1 MKFLKLNK
9 KRRLIIVYIIATK
22 LLFVAIQFLP
32 VNKPKIIVPNP
43 DGLIT
48 ATNIPKNIASKIKTS
63 CYDCHSN
70 ETKLPWYSSIAPTN
84 WFIYKHINKGREE
97 LNFSNWNALSK
108 EEKAEKL
115 DDISTVLS
123 GDEMHL
129 KIYTVLHPKAKLSK
143 RDKEDI
149 INWSNKLLGSLCNNT
164 SIIKN

>member
-9 KRRLIIVYIIATK
+9 KRKLIIVYIIATK
-22 LLFVAIQFLP
+22 LLFVALQFLP

-43 DGLIT
+43 DGLI
-48 ATNIPKNIASKIKTS
+48 ASTNIPKNVALQIKTS

-97 LNFSNWNALSK
+97 LNFSNWNTLNK
-108 EEKAEKL
+108 KEKAEKL
-115 DDISTVLS
+115 SDISTVLS

-129 KIYTVLHPKAKLSK
+129 KIYTFVHPKAKLSK

-149 INWSNKLLGSLCNNT
+149 INWSNKLLGSLC
-164 SIIKN
+164 K

>member
-9 KRRLIIVYIIATK
+9 KRKLIIVYIIATK
-22 LLFVAIQFLP
+22 LLFVALQFLP

-48 ATNIPKNIASKIKTS
+48 ATNIPKNIALQIKTS

-70 ETKLPWYSSIAPTN
+70 ETKLPWYSSIAPTK
-84 WFIYKHINKGREE
+84 WFIYKHINKGRKV

-108 EEKAEKL
+108 EEKTEKL
-115 DDISTVLS
+115 SDISTVLS

-129 KIYTVLHPKAKLSK
+129 KIYTVVHPKAKLSK

-149 INWSNKLLGSLCNNT
+149 INWSNKLLGSLC
-164 SIIKN
+164 K

>member
-9 KRRLIIVYIIATK
+9 KRKLIIVYIIATK
-22 LLFVAIQFLP
+22 LLFVALQFLP

-48 ATNIPKNIASKIKTS
+48 ATNIPKNIALQIKTS

-70 ETKLPWYSSIAPTN
+70 ETKLPWYSSIAPTK
-84 WFIYKHINKGREE
+84 WFIYKHINKGRKV

-108 EEKAEKL
+108 EEKTEKL
-115 DDISTVLS
+115 SDISTVLS

-149 INWSNKLLGSLCNNT
+149 INWSNKLLGSLC
-164 SIIKN
+164 K